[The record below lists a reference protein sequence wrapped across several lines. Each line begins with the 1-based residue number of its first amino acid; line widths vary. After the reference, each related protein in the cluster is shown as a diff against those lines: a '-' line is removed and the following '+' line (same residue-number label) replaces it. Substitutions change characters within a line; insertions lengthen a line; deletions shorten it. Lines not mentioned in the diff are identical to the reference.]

1 MSPTDPDPRG
11 PTSMTTPAPECP
23 DCGTD
28 WSTDCPR
35 NRPAGSDAWDPT
47 AGLVATDVSDVS
59 RAHSA
64 PLLVSIP

>member
-1 MSPTDPDPRG
+1 
-11 PTSMTTPAPECP
+11 MTTPAPTCP
-23 DCGTD
+23 DCGTE

-47 AGLVATDVSDVS
+47 AGLTADLAGVS
-59 RAHSA
+59 RAESA

>member
-11 PTSMTTPAPECP
+11 PTSMTTPAPTCP
-23 DCGTD
+23 DCDTE

-47 AGLVATDVSDVS
+47 AGLTADLAGVS
-59 RAHSA
+59 RAESA